1 MHNNILK
8 PFKLEASILLQPEH
22 LSGTKLCKH
31 IKAHAGFQHVQIT
44 EDNRVLAFETI
55 WCEFMKYAESC
66 LSKIPKINKEAKF
79 QYMAS
84 CDMPIALMPDGSQVI
99 CTNTLPQT
107 PANNSFFF
115 IWIDREGVQ
124 YV

>member
-1 MHNNILK
+1 MSKDTLK
-8 PFKLEASILLQPEH
+8 PFELKENILLQPEH
-22 LSGTKLCKH
+22 LSGTKIYGH
-31 IKAHAGFQHVQIT
+31 IRAHVGFQHIRIN
-44 EDNRVLAFETI
+44 EANRVCAFEKI
-55 WCEFMKYAESC
+55 WHEFMKYAESC

-84 CDMPIALMPDGSQVI
+84 SDMPIALMPDGSQII

-107 PANNSFFF
+107 PKDNSFFF
-115 IWIDREGVQ
+115 IWIDKEGIR